1 MNVRR
6 LIVFL
11 AAFLVAGTALALEYR
26 AVEAPV
32 AVLYDT
38 PSQKGKKLYIVHR
51 YTPLEVIVRIDGW
64 FKVRDA
70 EGSLAWIEA
79 AALTDKRTVVVT
91 SNVAVIRKSPA
102 VEAELLFEAEKWV
115 ALELLEPAQSGWA
128 KVQHLDG
135 ALGYVKVTQV
145 WGL

>member
-1 MNVRR
+1 MTVRR

-79 AALTDKRTVVVT
+79 SALTDKRTVVVT

-128 KVQHLDG
+128 KVQHRDG

-145 WGL
+145 WGF